1 MQLPTQLMSI
11 IFFPAW
17 VYNIFQIHSGEKAT
31 SCIEARFA
39 HFQELLR
46 GPLVASLIEA
56 TLTPI
61 YNHGQTSWDTF
72 AFLGH
77 FPIHTGPTSPLTPQ
91 TMLDACIQIFFRVS
105 TLYRLG
111 EARTARKSRKGCT
124 ILRGNREMTEKYEY
138 CSTVPR
144 TFVQDCRYFVTA
156 YLFLHEPAFR
166 PYEISE
172 FTHRNSIFLKP
183 LSRLV

>member
-1 MQLPTQLMSI
+1 MRLRSSLGR
-11 IFFPAW
+11 W
-17 VYNIFQIHSGEKAT
+17 AT

-39 HFQELLR
+39 HFQELLS

-56 TLTPI
+56 TLTRI

-77 FPIHTGPTSPLTPQ
+77 TGPTSLLTPQ
-91 TMLDACIQIFFRVS
+91 TMLDAWIQIFFRVS

-111 EARTARKSRKGCT
+111 GGRTARKFRKGCT
-124 ILRGNREMTEKYEY
+124 ILIGNREMTEKYEY

-144 TFVQDCRYFVTA
+144 TFVQGCRYFCNRIS
-156 YLFLHEPAFR
+156 FLHESAFR
-166 PYEISE
+166 PYETGE
-172 FTHRNSIFLKP
+172 FTYRNRIFLKP